1 MASSTRPEA
10 DFDEV
15 VKVAAAICEAP
26 ISVVNLIDA
35 GRQWFKAE
43 VGLGVRET
51 PIESSICAHA
61 ILQPGLFEVP
71 ETTLDN
77 RFCDNALVSL
87 VIHICDF
94 MRGAFLTTPEGFPL
108 GTVCVLDYKPRKLD
122 EKQRAFLQ
130 LMANQ
135 VMQMIG
141 LRRTNAA
148 EHVARLEAESLLSE
162 KDMLMREGDHR
173 LMNSL
178 QLVQSLLALQVETR
192 PLMKQNFSFI

>member
-71 ETTLDN
+71 DTTLDN
-77 RFCDNALVSL
+77 RFCDDALVSL
-87 VIHICDF
+87 VIHICDL
-94 MRGAFLTTPEGFPL
+94 RGRLIDNPGRPSL
-108 GTVCVLDYKPRKLD
+108 GYCL
-122 EKQRAFLQ
+122 RAGLQ
-130 LMANQ
+130 AP
-135 VMQMIG
+135 
-141 LRRTNAA
+141 
-148 EHVARLEAESLLSE
+148 
-162 KDMLMREGDHR
+162 
-173 LMNSL
+173 
-178 QLVQSLLALQVETR
+178 ETR
-192 PLMKQNFSFI
+192 REATGIPATDG